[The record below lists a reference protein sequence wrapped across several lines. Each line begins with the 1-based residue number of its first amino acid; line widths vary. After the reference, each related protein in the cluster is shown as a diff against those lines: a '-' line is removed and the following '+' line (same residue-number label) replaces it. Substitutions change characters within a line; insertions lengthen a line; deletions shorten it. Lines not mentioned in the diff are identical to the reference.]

1 MSTSDHDLHYPRRP
15 EPDEP
20 FGVTEP
26 IEDGPPPFQ
35 PSRATRYA
43 IWTLAALGFFLLGV
57 LADRTVF
64 DQGAGLSSIS
74 EPSSGA
80 TQDDIEKISTVLGLL
95 EDEYY
100 YQPAADADATPF
112 SDTLVNGALEG
123 MTSGL
128 GDDYTVY
135 LEPVEQAPIAEAM
148 SGEYE
153 GIGVWVDYPEG
164 KVRIIAPMPES
175 PAERAGLLPNDI
187 ILAADGVPLEGLSG
201 DDTLG
206 LIRGPAGSTVTLT
219 IEREGEAAPLDI
231 VVERAKI
238 TTPSV
243 LYTRVGENQQ
253 IGLIQITIFGDKTAE
268 QLDRAIEQAQ
278 ADGVTGIILDVR
290 NNGGGWVETAQHV
303 IGRFVSPEVGP
314 ALFED
319 VNPNDDE
326 LNPEPILAGETSA
339 YDIPVVVLVNGGTAS
354 AAEIVAGA
362 LQDYDRATIVG
373 ETTFGKG
380 TVQRVHDFE
389 DGSSLRVTFAQWLTP
404 NQAVIQGVGIAPS
417 VGIADNPDTEADE
430 QLDAAIAVLEG
441 TPLPAASPTASPQA
455 SPVAS
460 PIASPVAT
468 PVE

>member
-1 MSTSDHDLHYPRRP
+1 MSTSDHDPRFSYRQ

-26 IEDGPPPFQ
+26 IEDGPPAFQ
-35 PSRATRYA
+35 PSRPTRYA
-43 IWTLAALGFFLLGV
+43 IWTLAALAFFLLGV

-64 DQGAGLSSIS
+64 DQGAGLSSVS

-80 TQDDIEKISTVLGLL
+80 SQEDLDKIGTVLGYL
-95 EDEYY
+95 EDEFY
-100 YQPAADADATPF
+100 YQPAPDASATPF
-112 SDTLVNGALEG
+112 SDVLVNNALEG
-123 MTSGL
+123 MTSAL

-206 LIRGPAGSTVTLT
+206 LIRGPAGTTVTLT
-219 IEREGEAAPLDI
+219 IQREGAADPLEI
-231 VVERAKI
+231 GVERAKI

-243 LYTRVGENQQ
+243 IYTRVGEDQQ
-253 IGLIQITIFGDKTAE
+253 IGLIQITIFGDKTTE
-268 QLDRAIEQAQ
+268 QLDRAIEQAR

-290 NNGGGWVETAQHV
+290 NNGGGWVETAQQV
-303 IGRFVSPEVGP
+303 IGRFVSPETGP

-319 VNPNDDE
+319 INPNDAE
-326 LNPEPILAGETSA
+326 LNPEPIKAGEVSA
-339 YDIPVVVLVNGGTAS
+339 YDVPVVVLVNGGTAS

-362 LQDYDRATIVG
+362 LQDYGRATIVG

-380 TVQRVHDFE
+380 TVQRIHDFD

-417 VGIADNPDTEADE
+417 VTIADNPDSETDE

-441 TPLPAASPTASPQA
+441 TPLPVA

-460 PIASPVAT
+460 PAASPVASPEAT
-468 PVE
+468 PEP